1 MRHHNRASSDP
12 LLFALEDRPPP
23 LRSVLAA
30 VAHLSAIVASIMA
43 APLLLAGVIGLSEAS
58 TRYVVSASL
67 FISGIA
73 TFVQVYR
80 FGWVGS
86 GLLSVQGTSFAFI
99 GPMAYAA
106 ATFPEGT
113 SSEEIAGIL
122 LGSCAAGGGCAVA
135 IAGTFLNQVQKI
147 ITPVVAGTVVFL
159 LGISLVMSAANNL
172 NRILSSGFHRT
183 TSSAQR

>member
-99 GPMAYAA
+99 LALIHI
-106 ATFPEGT
+106 
-113 SSEEIAGIL
+113 SEP
-122 LGSCAAGGGCAVA
+122 
-135 IAGTFLNQVQKI
+135 TR
-147 ITPVVAGTVVFL
+147 P
-159 LGISLVMSAANNL
+159 
-172 NRILSSGFHRT
+172 
-183 TSSAQR
+183 

>member
-122 LGSCAAGGGCAVA
+122 LGSCAAGGVAVA

-147 ITPVVAGTVVFL
+147 ITPVVAGGGVFL
-159 LGISLVMSAANNL
+159 LGPSLGIYAPTNFKPNL
-172 NRILSSGFHRT
+172 VADGSSEL
-183 TSSAQR
+183 